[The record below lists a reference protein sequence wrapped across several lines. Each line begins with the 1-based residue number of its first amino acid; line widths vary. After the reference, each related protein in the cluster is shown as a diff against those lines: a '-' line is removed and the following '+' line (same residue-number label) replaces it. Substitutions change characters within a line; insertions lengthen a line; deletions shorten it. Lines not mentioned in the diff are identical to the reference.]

1 MQRVQGPE
9 RQRISINTKFNHQ
22 KSDRAMLIRLVSI
35 SLIVLLSQLST
46 AQLSTA
52 QVSTAQDSPFIYILG
67 VVQDAGYPQA
77 GCYRPHCM
85 PGWEDAR
92 LERGATSLAVVD
104 PAARQKYLFEATPDL
119 PRQLY
124 DLNRVAPDGEY
135 DLAGVFLTHAHIGH
149 YTGLMHFGREVMG
162 ASGVNVFAMRRM
174 REFLEANGPWS
185 QLVELGNIRLRRLQN
200 FQTEPLGAVM
210 VTPLLVPHRDEFSET
225 VGYLI
230 LGPTK
235 SALFIPD
242 INKWDLWDRDIRAEI
257 GKVDYAFLDATFF
270 DGDELPGRDMSE
282 IPHPFVVESMALFD
296 SLSEEEKNKVWFI
309 HMNHSNPLLDA
320 DSAAYET
327 VTGAGFNVA
336 GEGMRFPL

>member
-1 MQRVQGPE
+1 MLT
-9 RQRISINTKFNHQ
+9 RILATC
-22 KSDRAMLIRLVSI
+22 
-35 SLIVLLSQLST
+35 LLATLAVVAS
-46 AQLSTA
+46 AQE
-52 QVSTAQDSPFIYILG
+52 DPFIYILG

-92 LERGATSLAVVD
+92 LARGATSIAVVD
-104 PAARQKYLFEATPDL
+104 PRASRKYLFEATPDL

-124 DLNRVAPDGEY
+124 DLNQVAPDSSY
-135 DLAGVFLTHAHIGH
+135 QLAGVFLTHAHIGH

-162 ASGVNVFAMRRM
+162 TTGVNVFAMPRM
-174 REFLEANGPWS
+174 REYLSTNGPWS
-185 QLVELGNIRLRRLQN
+185 QLVELNNIRLRRLQN
-200 FQTEPLGAVM
+200 FQTEPLGAIM

-225 VGYLI
+225 VGYII
-230 LGPTK
+230 LGPSR

-242 INKWDLWDRDIRAEI
+242 INKWELWDRNIHDEIRN
-257 GKVDYAFLDATFF
+257 VDYAFVDATFF

-282 IPHPFVVESMALFD
+282 IPHPFVVESMALFAP
-296 SLSEEEKNKVWFI
+296 LPETEKRKIWFI
-309 HMNHSNPLLDA
+309 HMNHSNPLLDP
-320 DSAAYET
+320 DSTAYQT

>member
-1 MQRVQGPE
+1 MLT
-9 RQRISINTKFNHQ
+9 RILATC
-22 KSDRAMLIRLVSI
+22 
-35 SLIVLLSQLST
+35 LLATLAVVAS
-46 AQLSTA
+46 AQE
-52 QVSTAQDSPFIYILG
+52 DPFIYILG

-92 LERGATSLAVVD
+92 LARGATSIAVVD
-104 PAARQKYLFEATPDL
+104 PRASRKYLFEATPDL

-124 DLNRVAPDGEY
+124 DLNQVAPDSSY
-135 DLAGVFLTHAHIGH
+135 QLAGVFLTHAHIGH

-162 ASGVNVFAMRRM
+162 ATGVNVFAMPRM
-174 REFLEANGPWS
+174 REFLASNGPWS
-185 QLVELGNIRLRRLQN
+185 QLVELNNIRLRRLQN
-200 FQTEPLGAVM
+200 FQTEPLGAIM

-225 VGYLI
+225 VGYII
-230 LGPTK
+230 LGPTR

-242 INKWDLWDRDIRAEI
+242 INKWNLWDRSIIDEVRN
-257 GKVDYAFLDATFF
+257 VDYAFIDATFF

-282 IPHPFVVESMALFD
+282 IPHPFVVESMGLFE
-296 SLSEEEKNKVWFI
+296 SLPEAEKRKIWFI
-309 HMNHSNPLLDA
+309 HMNHSNPLLDPG
-320 DSAAYET
+320 STAYLT